1 MPPGAHRRRSLL
13 LRLRASAPFHGRA
26 SHDQFPRMQGRHRRW
41 QLAPRDARPDA
52 PPTIQVGTS
61 SCLCLV
67 HSYGLLWQHGVHA
80 AIVAMVTTTRRVPIK
95 RAQVSPTQMVG
106 LSTVISVGVVV
117 TIQAVTVEHG
127 LRHTIVHQASNT
139 WTACVREFSL
149 AGAPQSQVQGALV
162 NANT

>member
-1 MPPGAHRRRSLL
+1 MATSSARRST
-13 LRLRASAPFHGRA
+13 RRSAYNPSWYIIMLVLSPF
-26 SHDQFPRMQGRHRRW
+26 
-41 QLAPRDARPDA
+41 
-52 PPTIQVGTS
+52 
-61 SCLCLV
+61 
-67 HSYGLLWQHGVHA
+67 LWPSVAQHGVHA

-127 LRHTIVHQASNT
+127 LRHTIVHQVSNT

>member
-1 MPPGAHRRRSLL
+1 MPTPINNSHLQHMMGCCDAPTPKFMSALSERRRRPLS
-13 LRLRASAPFHGRA
+13 RHTFASS
-26 SHDQFPRMQGRHRRW
+26 SH
-41 QLAPRDARPDA
+41 
-52 PPTIQVGTS
+52 VGTS

-117 TIQAVTVEHG
+117 TIQAVTVGHG